1 MVGNADDTKHHY
13 QAMKLLN
20 DLAYRKDFLIEC
32 KLNNGKIPRW
42 LQIVS
47 WDVIFVQCLGQCMSF
62 DNTRILHGRKG
73 YEAKGDGSRLYQGG
87 YVAWDEIRSKMNVI
101 KHKKTEESPH

>member
-47 WDVIFVQCLGQCMSF
+47 WDVIVVQCLGQCMSF

-73 YEAKGDGSRLYQGG
+73 YEGGSRLYQGG
-87 YVAWDEIRSKMNVI
+87 YVSWDEIRSKMNVI
-101 KHKKTEESPH
+101 KYKKTEESPH